1 MSFLGSKMQIDQ
13 LTFPD
18 NSFSLSGTHVLL
30 CNLSS
35 LCFSV
40 PLDWLSEWELNRLQ
54 VITEPKQSQFYLSSR
69 GVFRALLG
77 HSLGQSA
84 GELQF
89 VVQQHGKLSL
99 ANHNLQF
106 NISHSQNWLAVV
118 TSPYPVGIDIEC
130 YSQASRKR
138 SWLALAKRFFTAG
151 EYQYLSSLSDP
162 DLRDKFTRLWT
173 QKEAVLKAHGDGLNA
188 GLDKLDLLSQQ
199 HCLDTQTYRLE
210 YCAPQPE
217 LQCAVGI
224 QTTDSVIVDY
234 YYILNERLEIQPVQP
249 PYISH
254 LTLRPDSL

>member
-1 MSFLGSKMQIDQ
+1 MHNNRLMLPDSWSPLSGSKI
-13 LTFPD
+13 
-18 NSFSLSGTHVLL
+18 LL
-30 CNLSS
+30 CNMTKLNLSFTDNLS
-35 LCFSV
+35 GEEQARLQTISHPTQAKFYQQSRCLLRTLLGQLLHQPPAEICFSTA
-40 PLDWLSEWELNRLQ
+40 S
-54 VITEPKQSQFYLSSR
+54 
-69 GVFRALLG
+69 
-77 HSLGQSA
+77 
-84 GELQF
+84 
-89 VVQQHGKLSL
+89 HGKPQLTQ
-99 ANHNLQF
+99 HPLQF